1 MAGQSVTVTVGDH
14 DMTFRIDN
22 KTMVEARGGSTKTAQ
37 AAANGKPGVHIDE
50 VLKPGQ
56 AVAVTYHDMD
66 GVVPGDGYQGDS
78 QRPSSEH
85 AGSPTGVVKA
95 IGTDWITIN
104 GKSGGGASF
113 EQTLKID
120 SKTMVLAKGAGTA
133 VAAKG
138 GRAPFTDL
146 VHSGDHV
153 SVSYHK
159 VGDGLLASD
168 LRVTHQGAVAFAAAD
183 GQEGHPSCPSCCS
196 PLSSSCPPERRLH
209 AHRTRNESGVG
220 QQRRHRMTRP
230 AARRRSLRSAC
241 RAARRRRSRA
251 RSISTRAIA
260 RPTRDRSGSA
270 SGRKVSELP
279 IAARQIRRE
288 RAVDQDHRRADR
300 SGRAAPSVHDIQRRI
315 R

>member
-1 MAGQSVTVTVGDH
+1 MKPTLIALTLTTLSVVSIPVYAAADAKVARGPIASMAGQSVAVTVGDH

-37 AAANGKPGVHIDE
+37 AAANGKSGVHIDE

-56 AVAVTYHDMD
+56 WVAVTYHDMD
-66 GVVPGDGYQGDS
+66 GSFQATAIRAIPT
-78 QRPSSEH
+78 PSSNLQ
-85 AGSPTGVVKA
+85 STGVVKA

-153 SVSYHK
+153 SASYHK

-168 LRVTHQGAVAFAAAD
+168 LRVTTKAQ
-183 GQEGHPSCPSCCS
+183 
-196 PLSSSCPPERRLH
+196 
-209 AHRTRNESGVG
+209 
-220 QQRRHRMTRP
+220 
-230 AARRRSLRSAC
+230 
-241 RAARRRRSRA
+241 
-251 RSISTRAIA
+251 
-260 RPTRDRSGSA
+260 
-270 SGRKVSELP
+270 
-279 IAARQIRRE
+279 
-288 RAVDQDHRRADR
+288 
-300 SGRAAPSVHDIQRRI
+300 
-315 R
+315 